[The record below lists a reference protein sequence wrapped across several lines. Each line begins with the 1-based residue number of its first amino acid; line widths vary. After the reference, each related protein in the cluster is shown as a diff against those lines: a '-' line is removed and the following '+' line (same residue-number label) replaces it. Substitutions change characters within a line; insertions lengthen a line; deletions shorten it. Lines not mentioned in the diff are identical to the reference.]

1 MAPLATSPRYSPHQ
15 RQRAK
20 AGLPPDGTHKCRPL
34 ILVAPRKE
42 GMPQT
47 RRIDSSPPTL
57 AGAAGE
63 AGNAPSAQPPVASFG
78 GGCWECPK
86 WTSTGCCFWRQ
97 GRPRRTS
104 TGRLLWKRLQPR
116 GRGNAPGRAH
126 RVGIRGHL
134 IGSDQMQVA
143 SRLLPWN
150 FPGRPDQARVSI
162 QSPLL
167 SHLHRLG
174 GLRRTPLLE
183 ALHEIQQSQPALL
196 RLPHPEAFRSVHVAP
211 SPPLC
216 KQHSSLSQPDA
227 NVTAHSNGLLAES
240 PCIANLLSSGHT

>member
-97 GRPRRTS
+97 GTPQTDKHRPPTLEAAAAERKGERPR
-104 TGRLLWKRLQPR
+104 PR
-116 GRGNAPGRAH
+116 
-126 RVGIRGHL
+126 
-134 IGSDQMQVA
+134 A
-143 SRLLPWN
+143 SRWHPRAPDWVRSDAGS
-150 FPGRPDQARVSI
+150 FPSAS
-162 QSPLL
+162 
-167 SHLHRLG
+167 
-174 GLRRTPLLE
+174 LE
-183 ALHEIQQSQPALL
+183 FSWAA
-196 RLPHPEAFRSVHVAP
+196 
-211 SPPLC
+211 
-216 KQHSSLSQPDA
+216 
-227 NVTAHSNGLLAES
+227 
-240 PCIANLLSSGHT
+240 